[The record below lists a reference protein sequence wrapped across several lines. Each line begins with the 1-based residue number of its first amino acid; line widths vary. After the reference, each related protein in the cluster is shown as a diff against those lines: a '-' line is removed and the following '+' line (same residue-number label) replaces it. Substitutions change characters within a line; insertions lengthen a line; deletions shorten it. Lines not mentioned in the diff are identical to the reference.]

1 VQSKEMANQLE
12 ITLTGCTPTPL
23 AHYLKALGIFRLVQE
38 QADSQ
43 ATAYWLNET
52 FRLRSTL
59 DQNGLA
65 DFFLQHYKPTP
76 IVAPWNGGSGFYP
89 TDNKAAIHNI
99 GHSDH
104 ARFSGYRQVIA
115 LATDLLEKLEL
126 TSKPGEKEKKTEL
139 LESCRNEF
147 PEEALAWLDAVYV
160 LTGAGPKFPPL
171 LGTGGNDGRLEFT
184 NNFMQRLTD
193 VFEAANGLPKSTA
206 GRWLSAALGGLAEKG
221 LLPNAAIGQFFPGAA
236 GGANAT
242 AGFEADSLINP
253 WDFIFMMEGSLLLA
267 ASCVKR
273 LGKAGPGVLAYPF
286 TVNQVGA
293 GYASASRQDEAHSR
307 AEIWLPLWERPF
319 SLLELKALF
328 SEGKAQVGRRQ
339 AADGLDFSRA
349 VATLGIDRGI
359 SAFQRFGFQN
369 RFGKNYFA
377 IPQGRFRVHYQPEAE
392 LLAAIDGWLR
402 SLRAKTYGNTA
413 PAAITRA
420 LNNLD
425 KAIFQLCQFG
435 GRARTAAT
443 LVALGRCEKVLAKRS
458 RWMVESNIS
467 PIPPLPGEWV
477 RQADDGSPEFGLAA
491 ALASV
496 TGKFRKKDKEVWLA
510 LRSHLEPVRAG
521 TGKDGTSFA
530 VWDDE
535 SANEVVWQ
543 EGNVVTSLN
552 IMMRRRLILA
562 EQTGHETWRDSARI
576 RADLGHLNAFLEGNI
591 NPEKFSDFLWSLI
604 LIDWRT
610 FDQTLGPPARG
621 GEVWPG
627 AAYGLLKL
635 CYPGEK
641 IREVEVPLAPVIHQ
655 QAMVGNAWAATA
667 LAARRLR
674 AANLNPAVESVY
686 QRPGRARAIAA
697 SLIFPVGWRELNFIA
712 ARVLREP
719 KT

>member
-1 VQSKEMANQLE
+1 MAEQHE
-12 ITLTGCTPTPL
+12 IILAGCTPTPL

-43 ATAYWLNET
+43 ATACWRNET
-52 FRLRSTL
+52 FRLRSAL
-59 DQNGLA
+59 DQNGLVE
-65 DFFLQHYKPTP
+65 FFLQHYKPTP

-89 TDNKAAIHNI
+89 NDNKAALH
-99 GHSDH
+99 HLSQSDH
-104 ARFSGYRQVIA
+104 ARFSFYRQVIA
-115 LATDLLEKLEL
+115 LSRNLREKLGL
-126 TSKPGEKEKKTEL
+126 TSKPGDKEKKTEL

-193 VFEAANGLPKSTA
+193 VFEAATGLPKGKA
-206 GRWLSAALGGLAEKG
+206 ERWLRASLGGQAEKG

-253 WDFIFMMEGSLLLA
+253 WDFILMMEGSLLLA

-273 LGKAGPGVLAYPF
+273 MGKAGPGVLAYPF

-293 GYASASRQDEAHSR
+293 GYASASRQDEAR

-319 SLLELKALF
+319 SLLELQALF

-349 VATLGIDRGI
+349 VATLGIDRGV

-392 LLAAIDGWLR
+392 LLAGIDGWLR
-402 SLRAKTYGNTA
+402 TLRAKASNNKA
-413 PAAITRA
+413 PAAINRA
-420 LNNLD
+420 LNHLD

-435 GRARTAAT
+435 GRARTAET

-458 RWMVESNIS
+458 RWMVESTIS
-467 PIPPLPGEWV
+467 PVPPLPGEWLIKS
-477 RQADDGSPEFGLAA
+477 DDGSPEFRLAA

-510 LRSHLEPVRAG
+510 LRSHLEPVRSG
-521 TGKDGTSFA
+521 TRKDGTSF
-530 VWDDE
+530 VLWDDE
-535 SANEVVWQ
+535 SGNEVVWQ
-543 EGNVVTSLN
+543 EGNLITSLN
-552 IMMRRRLILA
+552 TIMRRRLILA
-562 EQTGHETWRDSARI
+562 EQTGHDTW
-576 RADLGHLNAFLEGNI
+576 G
-591 NPEKFSDFLWSLI
+591 
-604 LIDWRT
+604 
-610 FDQTLGPPARG
+610 
-621 GEVWPG
+621 
-627 AAYGLLKL
+627 
-635 CYPGEK
+635 
-641 IREVEVPLAPVIHQ
+641 
-655 QAMVGNAWAATA
+655 TA
-667 LAARRLR
+667 LGSG
-674 AANLNPAVESVY
+674 PIS
-686 QRPGRARAIAA
+686 AI
-697 SLIFPVGWRELNFIA
+697 
-712 ARVLREP
+712 
-719 KT
+719 